1 LGCCAAAPS
10 VPSDDI
16 ARCNSA
22 SNALMRIGSPT
33 TGFAVVMELAGAAFV
48 AASAVR

>member
-1 LGCCAAAPS
+1 
-10 VPSDDI
+10 
-16 ARCNSA
+16 
-22 SNALMRIGSPT
+22 LMRTGSPT